1 MVQRIGAP
9 QPEEPVMNPSERRN
23 DNFEDEHDDED
34 EYDLR
39 GKRKGDRSKSRGSQ
53 PEEPVMNP
61 SERRNDL
68 LRGRAR
74 RQGRVRFEGKA
85 KRGQVKISRVVNSD
99 PDRQRKL
106 WT

>member
-61 SERRNDL
+61 SERRNDNFEDEHDDENEYD
-68 LRGRAR
+68 LRG
-74 RQGRVRFEGKA
+74 
-85 KRGQVKISRVVNSD
+85 KRKGDRSKSRGSQ
-99 PDRQRKL
+99 PEE
-106 WT
+106 